1 MKIIVTD
8 INTHVIADEG
18 KLLYFVGDE
27 EGQGFTEGYFPGLAK
42 ESDFVEKEIEETDT
56 QIIEEINVTE

>member
-42 ESDFVEKEIEETDT
+42 EENFVEVKIEIP
-56 QIIEEINVTE
+56 EEITNNNE